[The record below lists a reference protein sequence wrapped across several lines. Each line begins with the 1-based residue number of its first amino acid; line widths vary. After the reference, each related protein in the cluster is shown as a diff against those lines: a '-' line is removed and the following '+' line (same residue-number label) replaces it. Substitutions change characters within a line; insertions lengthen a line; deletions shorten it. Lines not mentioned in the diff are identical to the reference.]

1 MDAHRWMRGAACLL
15 FLMGIAGG
23 LTAQTANGAQPPADH
38 PAEKSASDPNAGCAA
53 CHADIAKQYDA
64 TAAAHAKNGVTCASC
79 HPAAGEH
86 AVSGAGAGT
95 TRRKPETVAEVNE
108 GCASCHAAVAAN
120 FTHPH
125 PVIEVEGCV
134 SCHAAHGSANADMLT
149 KTDTSAIC
157 AQCHLPA
164 HAKGGPGAAAGQA
177 GQATACTSCHT
188 EIHGSNTS
196 EVLIR

>member
-1 MDAHRWMRGAACLL
+1 MHSHRWIRSAVWVL
-15 FLMGIAGG
+15 FLTALAGG
-23 LTAQTANGAQPPADH
+23 VPAQTPSAAQWPATH
-38 PAEKSASDPNAGCAA
+38 PAARSATDPNAACAA

-79 HPAAGEH
+79 HPAAG
-86 AVSGAGAGT
+86 GAGT
-95 TRRKPETVAEVNE
+95 TRRKPETVAEQNE

-134 SCHAAHGSANADMLT
+134 SCHAAHGSANAEMLT
-149 KTDTSAIC
+149 LTDTNAIC

-177 GQATACTSCHT
+177 GQAAECTSCHT

-196 EVLIR
+196 EVFIR